1 VREGVN
7 APADFDLPDNLAL
20 DQAGNLYITEDP
32 GGNAAGGKTLGDDVW
47 FAPFNSDNATQSLPI
62 ARFISITD
70 CDAEPTG
77 VYVSPSGKS
86 LFLNVQHR
94 GGANP
99 QDQSYAVRRLNEAN
113 FNRSTN

>member
-1 VREGVN
+1 
-7 APADFDLPDNLAL
+7 
-20 DQAGNLYITEDP
+20 
-32 GGNAAGGKTLGDDVW
+32 
-47 FAPFNSDNATQSLPI
+47 LPI

-77 VYVSPSGKS
+77 VYVSPAGKS

-99 QDQSYAVRRLNEAN
+99 QDQTYAVRRLNEAIDQLTMGE
-113 FNRSTN
+113 RLASGMPQPRTSRPSPPL